1 MSQALT
7 DKDFGSFE
15 KSLGQSIYNSVKD
28 SLIKAFIESETYKQ
42 YIDKYFN
49 FEEFEKELSGVT
61 DPNKAF
67 EMMQDY
73 LNKLNGKLE
82 ANGMGFDDTITS
94 GNKEEDNKLGNSYYS
109 DGPSQININITQNF
123 TANGDEAIYKIA
135 KKGTMEA
142 LEEIKNQPKVL
153 GVM

>member
-7 DKDFGSFE
+7 DKDFDSFE

-61 DPNKAF
+61 DSKKAF
-67 EMMQDY
+67 EMVQEY
-73 LNKLNGKLE
+73 LEQLYGKLE
-82 ANGMGFDDTITS
+82 SNGMGFDDNILA
-94 GNKEEDNKLGNSYYS
+94 NKDDKKYLGNSYYTE
-109 DGPSQININITQNF
+109 GPSQININITQHF
-123 TANGDEAIYKIA
+123 TGVYGEDAMYKIA
-135 KKGTMEA
+135 KEGVKDG
-142 LEEIKNQPKVL
+142 LEEVKNQSKVL